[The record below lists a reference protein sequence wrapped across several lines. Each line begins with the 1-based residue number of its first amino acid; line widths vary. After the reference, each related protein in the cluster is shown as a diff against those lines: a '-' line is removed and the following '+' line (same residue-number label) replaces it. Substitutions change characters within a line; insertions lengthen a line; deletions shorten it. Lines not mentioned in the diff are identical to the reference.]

1 VNGLLM
7 RRRRTARPATKIT
20 TSRIFL
26 EGTRP
31 VRLLATLAAATAA
44 VAALITPAHAVGP
57 LGEAGGTLAL
67 PLHDAVK
74 VLPTAEE
81 NRTGYQ
87 RSSFR
92 HWVDADKDGCSTRN
106 EVLLDEAF
114 IAPDQAAPCTLSGG
128 EWYSAYDNLY
138 ISSPGGLDI
147 DHLVPLAE
155 AWDSGASQWTA
166 EEREAYANDLGDARS
181 LIAVSARSNR
191 SKADQDPAQW
201 LPSYEPYHCQY
212 LTDWVATKMRWQ
224 LAVDDTERNTLS
236 EATAGCPN
244 VPVEVT
250 FAR

>member
-1 VNGLLM
+1 M
-7 RRRRTARPATKIT
+7 RILT
-20 TSRIFL
+20 
-26 EGTRP
+26 
-31 VRLLATLAAATAA
+31 VLAAATVA
-44 VAALITPAHAVGP
+44 VAAFIPPAHAAGP

-74 VLPTAEE
+74 VLPAAEE
-81 NRTGYQ
+81 SRAGYQ
-87 RSSFR
+87 RTSFR
-92 HWVDADKDGCSTRN
+92 HWVDADRDGCSTRN

-114 IAPDQAAPCTLSGG
+114 LAPEQTAPCRLAGG

-155 AWDSGASQWTA
+155 AWDSGASTWSA
-166 EEREAYANDLGDARS
+166 AEREAYANDLGDERS

-191 SKADQDPAQW
+191 SKADQDPAEW
-201 LPSYEPYHCQY
+201 LPPYVPYHCQY

-224 LAVDDTERNTLS
+224 LAVDDRERDTLTQ
-236 EATAGCPN
+236 ATVGCPN

>member
-1 VNGLLM
+1 M
-7 RRRRTARPATKIT
+7 RILTA
-20 TSRIFL
+20 
-26 EGTRP
+26 
-31 VRLLATLAAATAA
+31 LAAATVA
-44 VAALITPAHAVGP
+44 VTAFITPAHAAGP

-67 PLHDAVK
+67 PLHDAVQ
-74 VLPTAEE
+74 VLPAAEE
-81 NRTGYQ
+81 SRAGYQ

-106 EVLLDEAF
+106 EVLLEEAF
-114 IAPDQAAPCTLSGG
+114 LAPEQTASCRLTDG

-155 AWDSGASQWTA
+155 AWDSGASQWTPA
-166 EEREAYANDLGDARS
+166 EREAYANDLGDARS

-191 SKADQDPAQW
+191 SKADQDPAEW
-201 LPSYEPYHCQY
+201 LPPYAPYHCQY

-224 LAVDDTERNTLS
+224 LAVDDHERDTLTN
-236 EATAGCPN
+236 ATADCPN

>member
-1 VNGLLM
+1 M
-7 RRRRTARPATKIT
+7 
-20 TSRIFL
+20 RIF
-26 EGTRP
+26 T
-31 VRLLATLAAATAA
+31 VLAAATVA
-44 VAALITPAHAVGP
+44 VAAFITPAHAAGP
-57 LGEAGGTLAL
+57 LGEAGSTLAL

-74 VLPTAEE
+74 VLPAAEE
-81 NRTGYQ
+81 SRAGYQ
-87 RSSFR
+87 RTSFR

-114 IAPDQAAPCTLSGG
+114 LAPEQTAPCRLTGG

-155 AWDSGASQWTA
+155 AWDSGASQWTPA
-166 EEREAYANDLGDARS
+166 EREAYANDLGDERS

-201 LPSYEPYHCQY
+201 LPTFEPYRCQY

-224 LAVDDTERNTLS
+224 LAVDTAERATLTN
-236 EATAGCPN
+236 ATVSCPN
-244 VPVEVT
+244 VPVKVT